1 MNKIFSDQE
10 REAFYEV
17 LYSRRDVRRHFL
29 NKVIPDD
36 VLARILNAAHHAPS
50 VGLSQPWNFILVKQP
65 HIRQRVFEAFTL
77 ANEEAR
83 QMFEGDRREQYSS
96 LKLEGILETPLNI
109 LVTCDRTRG
118 GNVVLGKTHQ
128 PEMDMYSTVCAVQNL
143 WLAAR
148 AENVGVGWVSIVQPQ
163 ALADIFNLPDH
174 VKPIAYLCVGYVEKF
189 ADKPE
194 LATCGWE
201 KQLSLDEMVF
211 EDGWPGS

>member
-83 QMFEGDRREQYSS
+83 QMFEGIGVNSIPVSNWKVSWKRR
-96 LKLEGILETPLNI
+96 
-109 LVTCDRTRG
+109 
-118 GNVVLGKTHQ
+118 
-128 PEMDMYSTVCAVQNL
+128 
-143 WLAAR
+143 
-148 AENVGVGWVSIVQPQ
+148 
-163 ALADIFNLPDH
+163 
-174 VKPIAYLCVGYVEKF
+174 
-189 ADKPE
+189 
-194 LATCGWE
+194 
-201 KQLSLDEMVF
+201 
-211 EDGWPGS
+211 